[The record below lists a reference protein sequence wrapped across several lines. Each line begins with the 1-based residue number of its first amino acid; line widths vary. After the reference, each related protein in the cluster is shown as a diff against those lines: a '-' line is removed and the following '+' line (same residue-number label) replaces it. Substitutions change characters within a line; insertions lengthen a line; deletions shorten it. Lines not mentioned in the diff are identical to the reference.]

1 MKFSVN
7 TGELLAALSTA
18 THALS
23 ARSTLPILEGI
34 LIETTAAGIALTC
47 SDGSMTITASAPAEI
62 AEEGRIVMPGRL
74 FLEVVRKLPA
84 GEMLFSA
91 SVNMIATLKCAG
103 SRTTI
108 AGKPAD
114 LFPQLPR
121 IDETSRVA
129 LPQSLLRD
137 MIQQTSFAVSTDE
150 TRKILTGCLLEIG
163 GGEVRMVA
171 LDGFRF
177 AVRIAPI
184 DEGVPA
190 LSAVIPS
197 RLLQELSKIVSG
209 GEDETVTL
217 IFGGSQLLVEMD
229 SARIFA
235 SLLEGEYI
243 KYRQIIPASAKTV
256 VKVLDREQMAMCVE
270 RASLMA
276 RESKTNIIK
285 LSISPSMMVI
295 TSNSEMGDV
304 YEEIQVETEG
314 EGLEIAFN
322 VKYVTDVLRAIGDE
336 AFLMKFNSP
345 VSPCVIAPVEGG
357 AYTYMVLPLRLNA

>member
-1 MKFSVN
+1 MKFSVA
-7 TGELLAALSTA
+7 TGELNNALSTA

-23 ARSTLPILEGI
+23 TRSTLPILEGI
-34 LIETTAAGIALTC
+34 LIETTDAGIELTC
-47 SDGSMTITASAPAEI
+47 SDGSMTITANVPAEI

-74 FLEVVRKLPA
+74 FVDVVRKLPE

-91 SVNMIATLKCAG
+91 SVNMIATIKCAG

-114 LFPQLPR
+114 LFPQLPH
-121 IDETSRVA
+121 IDETSRVE
-129 LPQSLLRD
+129 LPQAMLRD

-163 GGEVRMVA
+163 GGEARMVA

-177 AVRIAPI
+177 AVRISPI
-184 DEGVPA
+184 DESVPA
-190 LSAVIPS
+190 LNAVIPS
-197 RLLQELSKIVSG
+197 KLLQELSKIVSG
-209 GEDETVTL
+209 GEDDMVTL
-217 IFGGSQLLVEMD
+217 IFGGSQLLVEMENT
-229 SARIFA
+229 RIFA
-235 SLLEGEYI
+235 TLLEGEYI

-256 VKVLDREQMAMCVE
+256 VRVLDREQMALCVE

-285 LSISPSMMVI
+285 LAISPSLMVI

-304 YEEIQVETEG
+304 YEEIPVETEG
-314 EGLEIAFN
+314 DGLEIAFN
-322 VKYVTDVLRAIGDE
+322 VKYVTDVLRAIGDDS
-336 AFLMKFNSP
+336 FLMKFNSS
-345 VSPCVIAPVEGG
+345 VSPCVIAPVEGS

>member
-1 MKFSVN
+1 MRLSVN
-7 TGELLAALSTA
+7 TEELNNALSTA

-23 ARSTLPILEGI
+23 TRSTLPILEGI
-34 LIETTAAGIALTC
+34 LLKTTPSGLELTC
-47 SDGSMTITASAPAEI
+47 SDGSITITVNLPAEI
-62 AEEGRIVMPGRL
+62 AEDGQIVMPGRL
-74 FLEVVRKLPA
+74 FVDVVRRLPA
-84 GEMLFSA
+84 GELLFSA
-91 SVNMIATLKCAG
+91 SDNMIATLKCGG

-114 LFPQLPR
+114 LFPQLPH
-121 IDETSRVA
+121 IDETSRVE

-163 GGEVRMVA
+163 GGEARMVA

-184 DEGVPA
+184 EQDDFS
-190 LSAVIPS
+190 LNAVIPS

-209 GEDETVTL
+209 GDEDKVTL
-217 IFGGSQLLVEMD
+217 VFGGSQLLVEMEN
-229 SARIFA
+229 ARIFA

-243 KYRQIIPASAKTV
+243 KYRQIIPTSAQTV
-256 VKVLDREQMAMCVE
+256 VRVLDKDAMSLCVE

-285 LSISPSMMVI
+285 LSISANMMVV

-304 YEEIQVETEG
+304 YEEIEVETEG
-314 EGLEIAFN
+314 EGARCIIW
-322 VKYVTDVLRAIGDE
+322 T
-336 AFLMKFNSP
+336 
-345 VSPCVIAPVEGG
+345 
-357 AYTYMVLPLRLNA
+357 

>member
-1 MKFSVN
+1 MKLSVN
-7 TGELLAALSTA
+7 TGDLVNALSTA

-34 LIETTAAGIALTC
+34 LIETTANGLAITC
-47 SDGSMTITASAPAEI
+47 SDGSMTISVTVPAEI

-74 FLEVVRKLPA
+74 FLDVTRKLPA

-91 SVNMIATLKCAG
+91 SVNMIATLKCGG

-114 LFPQLPR
+114 LFPQLPH
-121 IDETSRVA
+121 IDETSRVE

-163 GGEVRMVA
+163 GGEARMVA

-184 DEGVPA
+184 EGQDLS

-209 GEDETVTL
+209 GDEDTVTL
-217 IFGGSQLLVEMD
+217 IFGGSQLMVEMENT
-229 SARIFA
+229 RIFA
-235 SLLEGEYI
+235 TLLEGEYI
-243 KYRQIIPASAKTV
+243 KYRQIIPASARTV
-256 VKVLDREQMAMCVE
+256 VRVLDREQMVLCVE

-276 RESKTNIIK
+276 RESKTNIVK
-285 LSISPSMMVI
+285 LSITSDLMVI

-322 VKYVTDVLRAIGDE
+322 VKYMTDVLRAIGEDE
-336 AFLMKFNSP
+336 FLMKFNSP
-345 VSPCVIAPVEGG
+345 VSPCVIAPTEGG

>member
-7 TGELLAALSTA
+7 TAELVNALGTA

-34 LIETTAAGIALTC
+34 LIETTDTGISLTC
-47 SDGSMTITASAPAEI
+47 SDGSMTIISGLPAEI

-74 FLEVVRKLPA
+74 FVDVIRRLPT
-84 GEMLFSA
+84 GEMVFSA
-91 SVNMIATLKCAG
+91 NDNMIATIRCGG

-114 LFPQLPR
+114 LFPQLPH
-121 IDETSRVA
+121 IDETSRVE
-129 LPQSLLRD
+129 LPQAMLRD
-137 MIQQTSFAVSTDE
+137 MITQTSFAVSTDE
-150 TRKILTGCLLEIG
+150 TRRILTGCLLEIG
-163 GGEVRMVA
+163 GGEARMVA

-177 AVRIAPI
+177 AVRISPI
-184 DEGVPA
+184 AGDAPA
-190 LSAVIPS
+190 LNAVIPS

-209 GEDETVTL
+209 GEEDMVTL
-217 IFGGSQLLVEMD
+217 IFGGTQLLVEMENT
-229 SARIFA
+229 RIFA
-235 SLLEGEYI
+235 TLLEGEYI

-256 VKVLDREQMAMCVE
+256 VRVLDREQMALCVE

-285 LSISPSMMVI
+285 LAVTPDLMVI
-295 TSNSEMGDV
+295 TSNSEMG
-304 YEEIQVETEG
+304 
-314 EGLEIAFN
+314 EIAFN
-322 VKYVTDVLRAIGDE
+322 VKYVTDVLRAISDE
-336 AFLMKFNSP
+336 SFLMKFNSP
-345 VSPCVIAPVEGG
+345 VSPCVIAPVEGN

>member
-1 MKFSVN
+1 MKISVS
-7 TGELLAALSTA
+7 TGELVNALSIA

-34 LIETTAAGIALTC
+34 LVETTPNGIEITC
-47 SDGSMTITASAPAEI
+47 SDGAMTITAAVSAEV

-74 FLEVVRKLPA
+74 FMDVIRKLPE
-84 GEMLFSA
+84 GELLFSA
-91 SVNMIATLKCAG
+91 SANMIATLKCAG
-103 SRTTI
+103 SRTNI

-114 LFPQLPR
+114 LFPQLPH
-121 IDETSRVA
+121 IDETSRVT
-129 LPQSLLRD
+129 LPQQLLRD

-150 TRKILTGCLLEIG
+150 SRKILTGCLLEIG
-163 GGEVRMVA
+163 GGEARMVA

-184 DEGVPA
+184 EEA
-190 LSAVIPS
+190 ELSLSAVIPS

-209 GEDETVTL
+209 GEDDMVTL
-217 IFGGSQLLVEMD
+217 IFGGSQLLVEMENT
-229 SARIFA
+229 RIFA
-235 SLLEGEYI
+235 TLLEGEYI
-243 KYRQIIPASAKTV
+243 KYRQIIPVSAKTV

-285 LSISPSMMVI
+285 LSISQDLMVI

-322 VKYVTDVLRAIGDE
+322 VKYVTDALRAIGEE

-345 VSPCVIAPVEGG
+345 VSPCVLAPVEGN
-357 AYTYMVLPLRLNA
+357 AYTYMVLPLRLLA